1 MKVSVR
7 KEINI
12 SSATIANEL
21 VKDGAVLDYLCQ
33 YITDILHN
41 EYEVDWDSAEDAVG
55 DLCNEELI
63 EIIELMA
70 KRMREDL

>member
-1 MKVSVR
+1 MKVTVR

-21 VKDGAVLDYLCQ
+21 VKDGGVLDYLCEK
-33 YITDILHN
+33 ITDVLHD
-41 EYEVDWDSAEDAVG
+41 EYNVDWDTAEDVVG
-55 DLCNEELI
+55 TLDNEELV